1 MFEKFGE
8 FDSYMEINMAAEGLR
23 DEGDIESLK
32 ELAKENGLQ
41 DMVEDYLSGD
51 SGELCDVI
59 TAAVGKL
66 EVEKKEASSWD
77 ILANDI
83 VDYLMGNCDD
93 LDFAAA
99 IRKKGKRIEQAAKE
113 IQSEARKNSV
123 SIPGGGRCCY
133 CGPMRGYQI
142 IKEYYQGSEN
152 R

>member
-23 DEGDIESLK
+23 DEGDTQSLK
-32 ELAKENGLQ
+32 ELAEENGLQ
-41 DMVEDYLSGD
+41 DMVEDYLSGT
-51 SGELCDVI
+51 SEELCDVI

-66 EVEKKEASSWD
+66 EVEKKEATSWAV
-77 ILANDI
+77 LANDI

-93 LDFAAA
+93 TDFAAA

-113 IQSEARKNSV
+113 IQNEAKKNSV
-123 SIPGGGRCCY
+123 SIPGGQRCSY